1 MTLNAQPSTLNFI
14 ACLMLL
20 GASIPVQTAA
30 SSAPPAQVCVNEA
43 VAAALARFAPR
54 GLQSNQLAVTL
65 IDLRPGTAP
74 EAGSFRGDEPIYPAS
89 VVKLF
94 YLAAAHRWMED
105 ARLSETEELRRA
117 MRDMIVDS
125 NNDATHYV
133 LDLLTDTT
141 SGPELAPEA
150 MKQWEYRRNAVNR
163 YYAAL
168 GYERVNLNQK
178 PWGEGPYGRE
188 RAFVGREYENRNQ
201 LTTQATARLLA
212 DIALDRAISP
222 ARSAAMMKL
231 LERDPAKKTPPGGE
245 PDQSID
251 FTAPGLP
258 PGARLW
264 SKTGWTSTA
273 RHDAAYV
280 ELPDGNRFVLVTF
293 TTGHADEREI
303 IPAIARKIVE
313 RITRNR

>member
-1 MTLNAQPSTLNFI
+1 MTLNAQRSTLNFLR
-14 ACLMLL
+14 CLMLL
-20 GASIPVQTAA
+20 SACLPVQTAA
-30 SSAPPAQVCVNEA
+30 DAPPAQVCVNEA
-43 VAAALARFAPR
+43 VAAALTRFAPQ

-65 IDLRPGTAP
+65 IDLGSGAAS
-74 EAGSFRGDEPIYPAS
+74 EAGSFRGEEPIYPAS

-94 YLAAAHRWMED
+94 YLAAAHRWLED
-105 ARLSETEELRRA
+105 GRLSETEELRRA

-125 NNDATHYV
+125 SNDATHYV

-150 MKQWEYRRNAVNR
+150 MKQWEHRRNAVNR

-168 GYERVNLNQK
+168 GYERISRNQE
-178 PWGEGPYGRE
+178 PWGDGPYGRE
-188 RAFVGREYENRNQ
+188 RVFVGREYENRNR

-212 DIALDRAISP
+212 DIALGRAISP

-231 LERDPAKKTPPGGE
+231 LERDPSKKVPPGGK

-264 SKTGWTSTA
+264 SKAGWTSTA

-280 ELPDGNRFVLVTF
+280 ELPGGHRFVLVIF

-303 IPAIARKIVE
+303 IPAIARGIVE